1 MGANKQNIQLPPQA
15 HITKDGIFSVG
26 GGKYGWELRAKAHK
40 EGDVAIG
47 VITKTG
53 AFASIPHRAARA
65 LAHYLLARCPSDTLK
80 M

>member
-1 MGANKQNIQLPPQA
+1 MKKTKDQLPPRA
-15 HITKDGIFSVG
+15 RVFPDGIFSVG
-26 GGKYGWELRAKAHK
+26 GGKYGWELRAKVHPD
-40 EGDVAIG
+40 DVAIG